1 MTNLEQPL
9 NSSELSTSEPIDDGD
24 TKTHHENHHHKRVH
38 HLGPPIVTQYEIP
51 SSHPG
56 VIIELQHS
64 KQELLYSNKRRKR
77 TFFIHSEIISDFF
90 KSMNELIN

>member
-56 VIIELQHS
+56 VINRITTQ
-64 KQELLYSNKRRKR
+64 
-77 TFFIHSEIISDFF
+77 
-90 KSMNELIN
+90 